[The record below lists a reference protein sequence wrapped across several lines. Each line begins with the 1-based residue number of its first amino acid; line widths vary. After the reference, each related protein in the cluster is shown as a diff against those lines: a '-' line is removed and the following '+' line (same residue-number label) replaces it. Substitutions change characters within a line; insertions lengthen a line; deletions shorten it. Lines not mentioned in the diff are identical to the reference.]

1 MKSKYSN
8 SEFSKRHIGSNQDQ
22 VKAMLK
28 EIGYDSMDEF
38 IEETIPNQIRFKGNL
53 NVGDSVD
60 EYELIHSLK
69 MIASKNK
76 PFKSY
81 IGTGYYNTITPN
93 VILRNI
99 FENPG
104 WYTAYTPYQ
113 AEISQGRLEALLNFQ
128 TMVMDMTGMEIANA
142 SLLDEATAAGE
153 AMVMMSREN
162 PNRNIFYADQ
172 NCHPQTIEL
181 LRTRSEPVGINLVV
195 CKIEDFDFNDD
206 VIGALIQYPSSDGKI
221 FSFDDICQNAHSK
234 KSLIAVATDL
244 LALALIPS
252 PGEIGADIAI
262 GSSQRFG
269 VPVGFGGPHAAFIS
283 AKERFK
289 RKMPGRMIGVSVDSK
304 GNRALRMALQT
315 REQHIRRAKATSNI
329 CTAQVLLS
337 VMASMYAVYH
347 GRDGIISIAN
357 NIHEKTSL
365 LASSLAKSGFK
376 IVHSQFFDTIRIELE
391 KSQSELIKKEAL
403 KNYINLR
410 YFDNHDIGISLD
422 ETVNDNDLID
432 ILSTFNAKITD
443 SVNYS
448 IEVKRISDFM
458 RHPVFN
464 SYQSETEMMRYIHKL
479 ETKDLALNTSMISLG
494 SCTMK
499 LNAATQMI
507 PVSWNEFS
515 NPHPF
520 APLDQNEGYLKLFDD
535 LSNWLKNITGL
546 EGCSLQPNSGAQGEY
561 TGLLTIRAYHI
572 DKKNTE
578 KNICLIPESAHG
590 TNPASAVMAG
600 MNVVPI
606 KCDSMG
612 NIDIEDLKDKIHSHK
627 DQISCMMVTYPSTH
641 GVFEESINEICDLIH
656 NAGGLVYLDG
666 ANMNAIVG
674 LSKVGDLGVDVC
686 HINLHKTFAIP
697 HGGGG
702 PGMGPICVKEHLIP
716 FLPGHPI
723 TGHTEKSITAV
734 SAAPFGSAS
743 ILPISWS
750 YIALLG
756 NKGLK
761 ESTEIAILNA
771 NYMAKRIEKHFPV
784 LYRGISGN
792 SAHEFIIDLRNL
804 KTETG
809 ISDEDVAKRLID
821 YGFHAPTMS
830 WPVPGT
836 LMIEPTESESKEEM
850 DRFCDAMIAIRKE
863 IDEVV
868 EGKININDN
877 PLSNAPHTAIEVMSD
892 NWEHS
897 YSREK
902 AAYPADWLKDYKY
915 WPTVSRVDNAHGD
928 RNLICSCPPIETYSK
943 Q

>member
-1 MKSKYSN
+1 
-8 SEFSKRHIGSNQDQ
+8 
-22 VKAMLK
+22 
-28 EIGYDSMDEF
+28 
-38 IEETIPNQIRFKGNL
+38 
-53 NVGDSVD
+53 
-60 EYELIHSLK
+60 
-69 MIASKNK
+69 
-76 PFKSY
+76 
-81 IGTGYYNTITPN
+81 
-93 VILRNI
+93 
-99 FENPG
+99 
-104 WYTAYTPYQ
+104 
-113 AEISQGRLEALLNFQ
+113 
-128 TMVMDMTGMEIANA
+128 
-142 SLLDEATAAGE
+142 
-153 AMVMMSREN
+153 
-162 PNRNIFYADQ
+162 
-172 NCHPQTIEL
+172 
-181 LRTRSEPVGINLVV
+181 
-195 CKIEDFDFNDD
+195 
-206 VIGALIQYPSSDGKI
+206 
-221 FSFDDICQNAHSK
+221 
-234 KSLIAVATDL
+234 
-244 LALALIPS
+244 
-252 PGEIGADIAI
+252 
-262 GSSQRFG
+262 
-269 VPVGFGGPHAAFIS
+269 
-283 AKERFK
+283 
-289 RKMPGRMIGVSVDSK
+289 
-304 GNRALRMALQT
+304 
-315 REQHIRRAKATSNI
+315 
-329 CTAQVLLS
+329 
-337 VMASMYAVYH
+337 MASMYAVYH

-376 IVHSQFFDTIRIELE
+376 IVHNQFFDTIRIELE

-443 SVNYS
+443 TVNYS
-448 IEVKRISDFM
+448 IEFKRISDFM

-546 EGCSLQPNSGAQGEY
+546 DGCSLQPNSGAQGEY

-578 KNICLIPESAHG
+578 KNFCLIPESAHG

-674 LSKVGDLGVDVC
+674 LSQVGDLGVDVC

-702 PGMGPICVKEHLIP
+702 PGMGPICVKEHLMP

-804 KTETG
+804 KSETG

-821 YGFHAPTMS
+821 YGFNAPTMS

-868 EGKININDN
+868 EG
-877 PLSNAPHTAIEVMSD
+877 LS
-892 NWEHS
+892 
-897 YSREK
+897 
-902 AAYPADWLKDYKY
+902 
-915 WPTVSRVDNAHGD
+915 
-928 RNLICSCPPIETYSK
+928 LIHI
-943 Q
+943 